1 MVTTEM
7 ASAGSANADTP
18 YWDALSQE
26 CPTREVLARI
36 GDKWTVLVVTVLD
49 AHASRRF
56 AQLRRD
62 IEGISQ
68 KMLTQTLRLLERDGL
83 VDRHVEATVP
93 VTVRYALTDQG
104 RSLARVLDHVRA
116 WAYTNMDAIQAARRC
131 YDTR

>member
-1 MVTTEM
+1 MTPATGGAE
-7 ASAGSANADTP
+7 AP
-18 YWDALSQE
+18 YWDALSQA

-68 KMLTQTLRLLERDGL
+68 KMLTQTLRQLERDGL
-83 VDRHVEATVP
+83 VHREVEATVP
-93 VTVRYALTDQG
+93 VTVRYSLTVPG

-116 WAYTNMDAIQAARRC
+116 WAYANMDAIEAARRC
-131 YDTR
+131 YDAR